1 MFLEFFPGTLVVL
14 RVLSPYFPSIVR
26 SLFLIETE
34 GAGIVTPTTRP
45 AMIIGDSSRA
55 MLALT
60 ETLVDST
67 FDVVASVMDSESL
80 VLAAHQYQ
88 PALVLLDFTPLFK
101 DVLATSRQLSQ
112 KLPTTKIVFFST
124 HDDAAYAAAAFEA
137 GASGF
142 LVKQRTSDLTS
153 LLTRILHGERI
164 QHPATLSTR
173 HVSSGQDH

>member
-1 MFLEFFPGTLVVL
+1 M
-14 RVLSPYFPSIVR
+14 
-26 SLFLIETE
+26 
-34 GAGIVTPTTRP
+34 TPTTRP

-60 ETLVDST
+60 EALVDST
-67 FDVVASVMDSESL
+67 FDMVASVMDSESL

-88 PALVLLDFTPLFK
+88 RALVLLDFTPLFR
-101 DVLATSRQLSQ
+101 DVLATSRHLSQ

-164 QHPATLSTR
+164 QHPRHSPPVTSVVARIIEKVSTP
-173 HVSSGQDH
+173 HHA